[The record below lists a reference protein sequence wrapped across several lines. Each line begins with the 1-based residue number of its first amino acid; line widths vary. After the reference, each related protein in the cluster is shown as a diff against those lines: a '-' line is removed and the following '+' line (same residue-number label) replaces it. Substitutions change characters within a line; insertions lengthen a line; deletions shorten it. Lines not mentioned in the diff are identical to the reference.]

1 MADGGDD
8 DDDDG
13 DDGEDDENDDSEAPD
28 TSTAG
33 VDKEDD
39 KTVDTTMSDAPPV
52 AEVLSVEV
60 ADLAPVDKLPTNPM
74 NLPPPTG
81 SLAAGSPKIEGSPL
95 KNVVLPPAD
104 APQLDEP
111 HPAADSIRGADADT
125 VVGSTVA
132 EPPSTIVGEEPEI
145 AADRDLNLQPAKDE
159 EALLPPPP
167 EQVGNIASPK
177 AEEVAER
184 ASDSENKDRDERQDD
199 SSFGDKNAL
208 SHQDS
213 IMTEDTIK
221 PEDSASVQ
229 FPLNGSA
236 APSEADELKDQSS
249 TLGAILSQPTDDAAP
264 PASEPK
270 AAEVA
275 DESAPAAPSESQ
287 PEQEHESHPQPA
299 DALES
304 GNEPIQE
311 PLPEPEA
318 KSFDPVQAAVEEV
331 NEPLQPEESQPP
343 THDEQAP
350 AAPIETEKPDD
361 QPAEPPVEE
370 QLHETVPDTVPD
382 TVLDAAEETVD
393 AAVPSTAGTDADAKP
408 EDASAVV
415 EEPAPSAPPAEQADA
430 NTSGPTDT

>member
-13 DDGEDDENDDSEAPD
+13 DDGEDDENDDSEAHD

-33 VDKEDD
+33 IEKEEG

-52 AEVLSVEV
+52 TEVPSVAV
-60 ADLAPVDKLPTNPM
+60 ADLAPVDKLPANPM

-95 KNVVLPPAD
+95 KNVLLPPVD
-104 APQLDEP
+104 IPQLDEP
-111 HPAADSIRGADADT
+111 HPAADSTQGADADT

-145 AADRDLNLQPAKDE
+145 AANRDLNLHPAKDE

-177 AEEVAER
+177 AEEAAER

-199 SSFGDKNAL
+199 SSFGEKNAL

-229 FPLNGSA
+229 FPLNGSG

-249 TLGAILSQPTDDAAP
+249 TLGAILSQPADDVAP
-264 PASEPK
+264 PAPESK
-270 AAEVA
+270 A
-275 DESAPAAPSESQ
+275 DEGADKSAPVVPSESQ
-287 PEQEHESHPQPA
+287 PQQEPEQKPESHSQPPNA
-299 DALES
+299 PES
-304 GNEPIQE
+304 GNEPVQE

-318 KSFDPVQAAVEEV
+318 KPFDPVQAAAEEV
-331 NEPLQPEESQPP
+331 REPLQPEPPQPP
-343 THDEQAP
+343 THDVQAP
-350 AAPIETEKPDD
+350 APSLETEKPSE
-361 QPAEPPVEE
+361 QPAEPAVEE
-370 QLHETVPDTVPD
+370 KLPETAPDTAPE
-382 TVLDAAEETVD
+382 AAEEAAD
-393 AAVPSTAGTDADAKP
+393 AAVPSQVQADADAKD
-408 EDASAVV
+408 EGASATV
-415 EEPAPSAPPAEQADA
+415 EEPAPRVPSTEQADD
-430 NTSGPTDT
+430 NTTGPADA